1 MRYKWVDVYRGIAVL
16 SMVTL
21 HFFVNILPVSPIPF
35 LNYEVRG
42 VISIG
47 DMAIALFLFISGV
60 STYLSISQRK
70 NSESEDDAVR
80 HVILRYAR
88 IFMIGLVLDVLLIYS
103 VGRVWWVLEAI
114 GLAGIFSLFFIPDCF
129 SAKMKVFSIAI
140 IGLCYSYI
148 TSITW
153 VYSLVSAF
161 PNGGILG
168 SVSLSGIV
176 LVGYMSGEL
185 IMKKKRQALPL
196 FIKTGIILLL
206 AGFILSRFIIYD
218 RLIGNLPFVIIS
230 SGFSILLMV
239 AVYWLVE
246 MKGISSII
254 LSDFGQS
261 ALLVFALNYPVLALA
276 LVMNLESSFSTG
288 EAAVITLILI
298 AFLYI
303 AARLKRSFTKS

>member
-16 SMVTL
+16 FMVTL
-21 HFFVNILPVSPIPF
+21 HFFVNIFPVSPIPF

-42 VISIG
+42 IISIG

-60 STYLSISQRK
+60 SNYLSISQRK
-70 NSESEDDAVR
+70 KSESEDDAVK

-88 IFMIGLVLDVLLIYS
+88 IFVIGLLLDILLIYFT
-103 VGRVWWVLEAI
+103 GRVWWVLEAI
-114 GLAGIFSLFFIPDCF
+114 SLAGLFSLFFIPNCF
-129 SAKMKVFSIAI
+129 SVKMKVSSIVI

-148 TSITW
+148 TSIPW
-153 VYSLVSAF
+153 VYSLASAF

-168 SVSLSGIV
+168 SVSMSGIV

-185 IMKKKRQALPL
+185 IMKKKRQSLTL
-196 FIKTGIILLL
+196 FIKAGIILLL
-206 AGFILSRFIIYD
+206 AGFILSRFITYD
-218 RLIGNLPFVIIS
+218 RLIGNLPFVILS

-261 ALLVFALNYPVLALA
+261 ALLMFALNYPVLALA
-276 LVMNLESSFSTG
+276 LDMNLENSFSTG
-288 EAAVITLILI
+288 EAALITLTLI
-298 AFLYI
+298 ALLSI
-303 AARLKRSFTKS
+303 TARLRRSFTKS